1 MTNDKFCDLL
11 DSVIHKDISALKA
24 IYEEYFSK
32 IQYTAFTIVNNENDA
47 YDVAMN
53 VFVKLINYPS
63 DPYAIHNHI
72 GLLISM
78 AKREALNY
86 LRHRNR
92 TVSYD
97 DKVNSITVKVDT
109 NSLWLQDILKLL
121 SDEEELIFIEHCIWG
136 KSLKVICKE
145 KGFSYRTI
153 VRIYAGIIDKIKK
166 MYDV

>member
-63 DPYAIHNHI
+63 DPYAIHV
-72 GLLISM
+72 M
-78 AKREALNY
+78 
-86 LRHRNR
+86 
-92 TVSYD
+92 T
-97 DKVNSITVKVDT
+97 KVNQFAIENGIRFDSQAVSNKI
-109 NSLWLQDILKLL
+109 
-121 SDEEELIFIEHCIWG
+121 EELIGLSKNVNSDRQE
-136 KSLKVICKE
+136 E
-145 KGFSYRTI
+145 E
-153 VRIYAGIIDKIKK
+153 A
-166 MYDV
+166 

>member
-1 MTNDKFCDLL
+1 MTNDKFCSLL
-11 DSVIHKDISALKA
+11 DRVIHKDISALKA

-32 IQYTAFTIVNNENDA
+32 IQYTALTIVKNENDA

-53 VFVKLINYPS
+53 VFVNLIDYPS

-86 LRHRNR
+86 IRHRNR

-97 DKVNSITVKVDT
+97 AKLDSITLKVDVNSF
-109 NSLWLQDILKLL
+109 WLQDILKLL
-121 SDEEELIFIEHCIWG
+121 SDEEKMIFIEHCIWG
-136 KSLKVICKE
+136 KRLKVICKE
-145 KGFSYRTI
+145 KGISYRTI
-153 VRIYAGIIDKIKK
+153 VRSYAGIKDKIKK
-166 MYDV
+166 LYDV

>member
-1 MTNDKFCDLL
+1 
-11 DSVIHKDISALKA
+11 
-24 IYEEYFSK
+24 
-32 IQYTAFTIVNNENDA
+32 
-47 YDVAMN
+47 
-53 VFVKLINYPS
+53 
-63 DPYAIHNHI
+63 
-72 GLLISM
+72 M

-153 VRIYAGIIDKIKK
+153 VRIYAGIQNS
-166 MYDV
+166 YYW